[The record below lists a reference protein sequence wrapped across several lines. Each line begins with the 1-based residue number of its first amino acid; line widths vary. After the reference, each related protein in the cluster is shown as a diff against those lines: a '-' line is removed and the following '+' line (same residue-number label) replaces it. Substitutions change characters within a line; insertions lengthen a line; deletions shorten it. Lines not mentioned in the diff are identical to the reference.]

1 MDVAAADSGAVLVVG
16 SDAPTLR
23 MFDRSGKV
31 LWTSGRDGT
40 GPGEFR
46 LATSAAIGP
55 RGVQVVDMTLFAP
68 DGRYLGEVV
77 VPAIIGTYSIAG
89 RWFVADV
96 ESQDGTSRIGL
107 WQLR

>member
-1 MDVAAADSGAVLVVG
+1 
-16 SDAPTLR
+16 
-23 MFDRSGKV
+23 
-31 LWTSGRDGT
+31 
-40 GPGEFR
+40 
-46 LATSAAIGP
+46 
-55 RGVQVVDMTLFAP
+55 VQVVDMTLFAP